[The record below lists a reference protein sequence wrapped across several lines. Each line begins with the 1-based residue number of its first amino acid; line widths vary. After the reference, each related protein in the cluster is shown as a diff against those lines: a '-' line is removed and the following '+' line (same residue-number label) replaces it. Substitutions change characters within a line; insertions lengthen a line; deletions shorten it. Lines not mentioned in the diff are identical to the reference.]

1 MKRQFS
7 GPTESRQ
14 RFAAA
19 FTLLELMIVVAIMG
33 VILAAGIP
41 SLYRLA
47 QKEGMR
53 KATSDVMEI
62 FSKARARAILDG
74 APVDLIIRPV
84 NRHLEIGSAP
94 ETASVSGE
102 TEDFV
107 VEKPRPRAS
116 VSASAVQIGENVAI
130 EALLVNLTNYRES
143 EWVRVRFYPNGTCDE
158 MQLVL
163 VSDKDEVRGIELE
176 VTTGLATLVTDLREI
191 ETWKI
196 R

>member
-1 MKRQFS
+1 MKCHVPNVRS
-7 GPTESRQ
+7 VNRI
-14 RFAAA
+14 AA

-41 SLYRLA
+41 SIYRLA

-53 KATSDVMEI
+53 KATSDVLEI

-74 APVDLIIRPV
+74 APTDLIIRPV
-84 NRHLEIGSAP
+84 ERHLEIGSAS
-94 ETASVSGE
+94 ESVSDAAENGA
-102 TEDFV
+102 DYV

-116 VSASAVQIGENVAI
+116 VSASAVQLGGDIAV

-143 EWVRVRFYPNGTCDE
+143 EWVRVRFYPNGTSDE
-158 MQLVL
+158 MKLVL
-163 VSDKDEVRGIELE
+163 VSDKDEVRGVELE

-191 ETWKI
+191 ETWKM